1 MISDQ
6 NKFLKRINNFL
17 MHYSSEYADF
27 LSSLHDSI
35 EIKIIRNYCQDN
47 QLQGIFPYAIFRDD
61 HLGVCINSL
70 PFYGSHGGPISL
82 KKEVTKNLIEEF
94 FNDISELDP
103 SFTTVIENPFF
114 PLDEET
120 FKENGF
126 IVEDDRIGQLTYL
139 PKKMEDFHQKTR
151 NAIRKGQKIELSIDN
166 KIDNDSWA
174 WMQEVH
180 EKSINKLGG
189 KPKSKKI
196 FESLRKNFGDKV
208 ELWTGSSGEEL
219 IAGVVIIKYEN
230 TIEYFTP
237 VVEEEFRDS
246 QALSALIYD
255 LMENFSMQG
264 FKLWNWGGTWRSQ
277 EGVYRFKNRWG
288 AEDMVY
294 RYFNKKKEDISEES
308 LEEFKEKFPFFY
320 LCKY

>member
-1 MISDQ
+1 MITDQ
-6 NKFLKRINNFL
+6 NDFLKRCDNFL
-17 MHYSSEYADF
+17 MHYSSEYTNF
-27 LSSLHDSI
+27 LSSLHSSI
-35 EIKIIRNYCQDN
+35 EIKILKNYSQEDE
-47 QLQGIFPYAIFRDD
+47 LQGIFPYAIFKDD
-61 HLGVCINSL
+61 DLGTCINSL

-82 KKEVTKNLIEEF
+82 KKEVRKNLVENF
-94 FNDISELDP
+94 FKDISELDP
-103 SFTTVIENPFF
+103 TFTTVIENPFF
-114 PLDEET
+114 PLDDET
-120 FKENGF
+120 FTENGF

-151 NAIRKGQKIELSIDN
+151 NAIRKGQKIQLLIDN

-180 EKSINKLGG
+180 EKSIIKLGG

-196 FESLRKNFGDKV
+196 FESLRNNFGENV
-208 ELWTGSSGEEL
+208 ELWTGALGEDL

-246 QALSALIYD
+246 QALSALIYN

-264 FKLWNWGGTWRSQ
+264 FKLWNWGGTWRNQ

-288 AEDMVY
+288 AEDMIY
-294 RYFNKKKEDISEES
+294 RYFNKKKDDISSEN
-308 LEEFKEKFPFFY
+308 LEAFKEKFPYFY
-320 LCKY
+320 LFKY